1 MLIKGGRMDL
11 DDLVKMYDQQIAS
24 ATSAIKNDNSLE
36 LPKRRLG
43 KLLSANLIERLE
55 STKKLASKLDKANK
69 RISDRIDE

>member
-11 DDLVKMYDQQIAS
+11 DELVKMYDQQIAS

-43 KLLSANLIERLE
+43 KLFQGTYSDIKMQTLERPKE
-55 STKKLASKLDKANK
+55 VD
-69 RISDRIDE
+69 